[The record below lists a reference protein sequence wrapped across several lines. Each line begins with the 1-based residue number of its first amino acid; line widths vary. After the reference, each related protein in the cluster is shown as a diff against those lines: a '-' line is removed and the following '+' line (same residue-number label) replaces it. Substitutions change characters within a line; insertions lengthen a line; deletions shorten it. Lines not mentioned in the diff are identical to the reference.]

1 LNNYPLYR
9 KVYLSIREK
18 IENGEYPKGSL
29 LPTESDL
36 QRLFN
41 VSRVTIRKA
50 IELLSSE
57 GYVITQQGRGT
68 EVLDHRTS
76 QKLNYISSF
85 METLA
90 GRGYTAYSKDSSI
103 ERMIPPSRV
112 AAELEIEPDTEVVRL
127 YRVRM
132 ANDKPIAIMINYVKS
147 EIVPDLDK
155 VYSDTESFYHILEK
169 NYGIN
174 IDAAVETI
182 GARVAGIFEA
192 DILQIAEGAPLLVSR
207 RITYSNGKPIEVVV
221 SSIVA
226 DRYEY
231 SVYLK
236 GRS

>member
-1 LNNYPLYR
+1 MNNYPLYR

-36 QRLFN
+36 QKLFN

-90 GRGYTAYSKDSSI
+90 GRGYIAYSKDSSI
-103 ERMIPPSRV
+103 ERMIPPVGLLLNWRLSRIPKLSGCIGCV
-112 AAELEIEPDTEVVRL
+112 WQMISRL
-127 YRVRM
+127 Q
-132 ANDKPIAIMINYVKS
+132 
-147 EIVPDLDK
+147 L
-155 VYSDTESFYHILEK
+155 
-169 NYGIN
+169 
-174 IDAAVETI
+174 
-182 GARVAGIFEA
+182 
-192 DILQIAEGAPLLVSR
+192 
-207 RITYSNGKPIEVVV
+207 
-221 SSIVA
+221 
-226 DRYEY
+226 
-231 SVYLK
+231 
-236 GRS
+236 